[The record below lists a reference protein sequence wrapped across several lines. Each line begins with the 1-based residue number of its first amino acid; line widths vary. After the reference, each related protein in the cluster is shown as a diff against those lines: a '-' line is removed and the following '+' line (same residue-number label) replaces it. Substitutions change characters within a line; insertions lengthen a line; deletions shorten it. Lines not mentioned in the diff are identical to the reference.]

1 MTLVKLKRW
10 LVVLLLVA
18 SLLRTK
24 NGTEQTGSG
33 TALVKLKLKVDFCHL
48 KCHL

>member
-10 LVVLLLVA
+10 LVVLVA

-24 NGTEQTGSG
+24 NGTEQTG